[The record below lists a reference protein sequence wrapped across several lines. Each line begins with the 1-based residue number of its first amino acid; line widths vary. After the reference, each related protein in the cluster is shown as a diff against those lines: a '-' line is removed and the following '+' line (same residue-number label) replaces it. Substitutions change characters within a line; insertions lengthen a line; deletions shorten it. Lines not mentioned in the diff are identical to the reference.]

1 MLDVNQEKVLR
12 NAHGAE
18 VQVHRS
24 SGSRVWGFGSGQV
37 GEEQGKRP
45 FSILASTLGLV
56 RVAGFGFGNRER
68 ADLTVRRCA
77 DGLRSYVT
85 AFSTSSGHSR
95 FLGQVLGG

>member
-1 MLDVNQEKVLR
+1 MLALNQEKVLR

-24 SGSRVWGFGSGQV
+24 LGSRVWGFGSGQV

-45 FSILASTLGLV
+45 FSNLASTLGLV

-85 AFSTSSGHSR
+85 ALSTPSGHAR
-95 FLGQVLGG
+95 FLGQ